1 MYAACVCVCVCN
13 PLTSMSIKTESNK
26 LMLTIKDLQFIKLF
40 LAVKHL
46 HIDVDGVT
54 CHEKVIC
61 KYIGKKKK
69 LQKILYYDTDLCVLI
84 SRTCYQVVCTHNANI
99 TAVKKYC
106 CMLCLPLPGIMCSSH
121 EHVWL
126 LG

>member
-1 MYAACVCVCVCN
+1 MYAACVCN

-61 KYIGKKKK
+61 KYIGKKKN
-69 LQKILYYDTDLCVLI
+69 Y
-84 SRTCYQVVCTHNANI
+84 
-99 TAVKKYC
+99 KKYYTMILIC
-106 CMLCLPLPGIMCSSH
+106 VCWFPTHAIR
-121 EHVWL
+121 
-126 LG
+126 